1 MASNVTVIAPRA
13 VRPDILR
20 VAAYCRVSS
29 DSADQ
34 LHSYATQIKEYTEQI
49 NSHTGWE
56 LVDVYAD
63 EGLTGTRMDKRE
75 DFNRMLADCRKG
87 RIDKVLVKSISRF
100 ARNTRDCLASLRELS
115 RLGVS
120 VYFEKENIDTGTLT
134 TELMVSVSGSLA
146 QQESIS
152 ISQNQRMSYR
162 RRMERGE
169 FITCSAPF
177 GYRIVEGKKLAIHA
191 ETASLVKW
199 IFQAYLEGRSTE
211 WIAEDL
217 NRRHIPTAWK
227 RGGWRGQVIRKI
239 LSNEKYIGDSL
250 CQKTY
255 TLNTFPF
262 EAKVNKGEADQF
274 YVENTH
280 PAIIDRKVFDKVQ
293 ALLRRKAE
301 RKPVL
306 HQEYILS
313 RKITCAACGSLFQ
326 RRADNR
332 GVIRWGC
339 QRHDHKASDCPV
351 GRILE
356 AEFYAA
362 FVRMYN
368 KLKRNEGIVLRPML
382 AQLDDL
388 RTALLR
394 ENPAMLAVNHAIA
407 QAAEQ
412 SHNISKF
419 QSAGLLDTEAAA
431 AKLSTINAQLTQLRA
446 ERRRL
451 LKNDD
456 IDEAAETLRQTAE
469 TIQHSPERL
478 DGFDEDLFGM
488 LVEEI
493 IVESQPHI
501 RFRLWGGIEL
511 VEQLREAVR

>member
-1 MASNVTVIAPRA
+1 MASNVTVIPPKA
-13 VRPDILR
+13 VQPDILR

-34 LHSYATQIKEYTEQI
+34 LHSYATQIKEYTERI
-49 NSHTGWE
+49 NGHAGWE

-162 RRMERGE
+162 RRMECGE
-169 FITCSAPF
+169 FITCAAPF
-177 GYRIVEGKKLAIHA
+177 GYRILDGKKLSIHA
-191 ETASLVKW
+191 EEASLVKW
-199 IFQAYLEGRSTE
+199 IFQAYLEGQSTE

-227 RGGWRGQVIRKI
+227 SRGWHRQVIRKI
-239 LSNEKYIGDSL
+239 LSNEKYMGDSL

-280 PAIIDRKVFDKVQ
+280 PAIIDREVFDKVQ
-293 ALLRRKAE
+293 TLLRKKAD

-313 RKITCAACGSLFQ
+313 RKITCSVCGSLFQ

-332 GVIRWGC
+332 GIVKWGC
-339 QRHDHKASDCPV
+339 RKHEHKVSDCPV
-351 GRILE
+351 GRIPE
-356 AEFYAA
+356 CKIYAA

-368 KLKRNEGIVLRPML
+368 KLKQNEGIVLRPML
-382 AQLDDL
+382 EQLDDL

-394 ENPAMLAVNHAIA
+394 ENPAMLAVNQSIA

-412 SHNISKF
+412 SYNISKL
-419 QSAGLLDTEAAA
+419 QSAGLLDAEAGA
-431 AKLSTINAQLTQLRA
+431 AKLSAISAQLTQFRA

-456 IDEAAETLRQTAE
+456 IEETTETLRQMAE
-469 TIQHSPERL
+469 AVQQGPERM
-478 DGFDEDLFGM
+478 DSFDEDLFGM
-488 LVEEI
+488 LVEQ
-493 IVESQPHI
+493 IVAESQTRV

-511 VEQLREAVR
+511 VDQL